1 MSEWTFAQ
9 IQPSD
14 ELAKLHFFSM
24 KKRQA
29 DGDIE
34 FIITVKEYIDRNQ
47 FHMRFFAEAD
57 KQTNQR
63 SAPFTPCGWGESL
76 LQALSECVRA
86 VHRFP
91 YEGEHITPG
100 VQEETK

>member
-9 IQPSD
+9 TQPSD
-14 ELAKLHFFSM
+14 ELTKLHFFSM
-24 KKRQA
+24 KKCQP

-34 FIITVKEYIDRNQ
+34 FTITVKEYIDRNQ

-57 KQTNQR
+57 KQTNQK

-91 YEGEHITPG
+91 YEGEHIDLG
-100 VQEETK
+100 ANDATK